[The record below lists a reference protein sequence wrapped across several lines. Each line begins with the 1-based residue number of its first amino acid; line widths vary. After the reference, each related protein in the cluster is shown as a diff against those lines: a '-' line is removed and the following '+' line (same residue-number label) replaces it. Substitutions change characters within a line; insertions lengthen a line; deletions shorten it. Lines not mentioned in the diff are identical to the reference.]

1 MDIMQAYEE
10 VWQSLKNIN
19 RKGVKFSVLPS
30 HSRHIES
37 TLSKYDNR
45 TDRLPRSYWSRVE
58 FATSSEAD
66 TDAIREE
73 EVRLSALNIAFDTGG
88 CGGTRDWE
96 IDWSLHI
103 AEDED
108 IDAMEEGRRTVKDTL
123 DSMECIQND

>member
-1 MDIMQAYEE
+1 MNIMQAYEE

-19 RKGVKFSVLPS
+19 REGVKFSVQPS

-58 FATSSEAD
+58 FAASSETD
-66 TDAIREE
+66 TDILRQE

-88 CGGTRDWE
+88 CCESRDWE

-108 IDAMEEGRRTVKDTL
+108 IDAMEEGRRIVKDTI
-123 DSMECIQND
+123 DSME

>member
-10 VWQSLKNIN
+10 VWGSLKNIN

-58 FATSSEAD
+58 FAASSEAD

-88 CGGTRDWE
+88 CCGTRDWE

-108 IDAMEEGRRTVKDTL
+108 IDAMEERRRTVKDTL
-123 DSMECIQND
+123 DSMECVQSD

>member
-1 MDIMQAYEE
+1 MNIMQAYEE

-19 RKGVKFSVLPS
+19 QKGVKFSVRPS
-30 HSRHIES
+30 HTRHIES
-37 TLSKYDNR
+37 TLSEYDNR
-45 TDRLPRSYWSRVE
+45 TDRLLRCYWSHVE
-58 FATSSEAD
+58 FAVSSEAD
-66 TDAIREE
+66 TDALREE

-123 DSMECIQND
+123 DSMECVQND